1 MDDLLAA
8 VLEIYI
14 KEALHADNGKEI
26 VHQHYD
32 NHQAETKGQGQVKTN
47 TQTTIQT
54 HFIHVIFRFQ
64 KSFYETVDL
73 SSTFLCLCGF
83 YTDLHG

>member
-32 NHQAETKGQGQVKTN
+32 NHQAETKGQGQVKT
-47 TQTTIQT
+47 TIQT

-64 KSFYETVDL
+64 KSF
-73 SSTFLCLCGF
+73 
-83 YTDLHG
+83 

>member
-8 VLEIYI
+8 VPEIYI

-47 TQTTIQT
+47 TQTTIQS
-54 HFIHVIFRFQ
+54 HLINVIFRFL
-64 KSFYETVDL
+64 EI
-73 SSTFLCLCGF
+73 FLRNC
-83 YTDLHG
+83 

>member
-1 MDDLLAA
+1 MGDLLAA

-32 NHQAETKGQGQVKTN
+32 HHQAETKGQGQVKL
-47 TQTTIQT
+47 T
-54 HFIHVIFRFQ
+54 HEQQYNHI
-64 KSFYETVDL
+64 
-73 SSTFLCLCGF
+73 
-83 YTDLHG
+83 

>member
-1 MDDLLAA
+1 MVNLLAA
-8 VLEIYI
+8 VPEIYI
-14 KEALHADNGKEI
+14 KKALHADNGKEI

-54 HFIHVIFRFQ
+54 HLINVIFRFQ
-64 KSFYETVDL
+64 KSF
-73 SSTFLCLCGF
+73 
-83 YTDLHG
+83 

>member
-32 NHQAETKGQGQVKTN
+32 NHQAETKGQGQVKL
-47 TQTTIQT
+47 T
-54 HFIHVIFRFQ
+54 HKQLYKPILFM
-64 KSFYETVDL
+64 L
-73 SSTFLCLCGF
+73 SSDFRNLFKKL
-83 YTDLHG
+83 

>member
-26 VHQHYD
+26 VNQHYD

-54 HFIHVIFRFQ
+54 HFIYVIFRFQ
-64 KSFYETVDL
+64 KSF
-73 SSTFLCLCGF
+73 
-83 YTDLHG
+83 

>member
-8 VLEIYI
+8 VPEIYI

-32 NHQAETKGQGQVKTN
+32 NHQAETKGQGQVKL
-47 TQTTIQT
+47 IQS
-54 HFIHVIFRFQ
+54 HLINVIFRFL
-64 KSFYETVDL
+64 EI
-73 SSTFLCLCGF
+73 FLRNC
-83 YTDLHG
+83 